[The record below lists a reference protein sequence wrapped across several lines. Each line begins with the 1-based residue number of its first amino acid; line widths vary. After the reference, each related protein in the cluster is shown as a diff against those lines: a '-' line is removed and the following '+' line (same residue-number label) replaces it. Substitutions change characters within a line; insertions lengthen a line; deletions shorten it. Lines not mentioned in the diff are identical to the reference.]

1 MILYAALCI
10 TLIAFASARS
20 KESKDQHALRLN
32 NEAEQEMDA
41 LVEEETQQLNEEI
54 EDSASEFRDLESKF
68 NSLKRV
74 KTKNRLKDIAQP
86 RQAWVWGSSSS
97 DSDDKDGED
106 GEDGEDDKDGEDDDW
121 KGKIHSGL
129 GTAKKYAGKFSDGL
143 EKAENYLGTIQ
154 DALGEDGED
163 DKDGEDG
170 EEDDCLWYDI
180 RCHGQKAKGMIH
192 SGLGTAKKYAGKFSD
207 VAEKAENVIGN
218 IQDTFGSLFMSNN
231 TTTPQ

>member
-1 MILYAALCI
+1 MDMILYAALCI

-129 GTAKKYAGKFSDGL
+129 GTAKKYAGKFSDVL

-163 DKDGEDG
+163 DKDGED
-170 EEDDCLWYDI
+170 DTWS
-180 RCHGQKAKGMIH
+180 KVKGKIH

-207 VAEKAENVIGN
+207 GLEKAENVIGN
-218 IQDTFGSLFMSNN
+218 IKDTFGSLFMSNN
-231 TTTPQ
+231 TTT

>member
-1 MILYAALCI
+1 MGLKRICEEVNSLIFFQLFFFFMDMILYAALCI

-106 GEDGEDDKDGEDDDW
+106 GEDDKDGEDNDW
-121 KGKIHSGL
+121 KRKIHGAL

-143 EKAENYLGTIQ
+143 EKAENYMGNIQ
-154 DALGEDGED
+154 DALGEYGED

-170 EEDDCLWYDI
+170 EEEDCLWYDI
-180 RCHGQKAKGMIH
+180 I
-192 SGLGTAKKYAGKFSD
+192 
-207 VAEKAENVIGN
+207 
-218 IQDTFGSLFMSNN
+218 
-231 TTTPQ
+231 

>member
-1 MILYAALCI
+1 MGKGYANSLGSFLFYNLISVIFNFMTTMDILYTALCI

-129 GTAKKYAGKFSDGL
+129 GTAKKYAGKFSDG
-143 EKAENYLGTIQ
+143 
-154 DALGEDGED
+154 
-163 DKDGEDG
+163 
-170 EEDDCLWYDI
+170 
-180 RCHGQKAKGMIH
+180 
-192 SGLGTAKKYAGKFSD
+192 
-207 VAEKAENVIGN
+207 
-218 IQDTFGSLFMSNN
+218 
-231 TTTPQ
+231 

>member
-97 DSDDKDGED
+97 DSD
-106 GEDGEDDKDGEDDDW
+106 GEDDKDGEDDQDGDCATLKLICKAKKIGGW
-121 KGKIHSGL
+121 IHGAWRKVKNVPGKIL
-129 GTAKKYAGKFSDGL
+129 GAWRKAKNFAGKISDAYEYVQEIVG
-143 EKAENYLGTIQ
+143 KVQRIV
-154 DALGEDGED
+154 
-163 DKDGEDG
+163 
-170 EEDDCLWYDI
+170 
-180 RCHGQKAKGMIH
+180 GMIKDEFNA
-192 SGLGTAKKYAGKFSD
+192 T
-207 VAEKAENVIGN
+207 VPPTP
-218 IQDTFGSLFMSNN
+218 DTFPPEN
-231 TTTPQ
+231 